1 MLPRI
6 HRVGV
11 WCGVGFLVMYLLGL
25 WVLADFVPAHNP
37 QASAEQIAEIY
48 RAHNARIKLGMD
60 FVMFA
65 AALYLPW
72 VASWSAMIRRMEGPD
87 SFLSNCQLLGG
98 LASSMFFVL
107 PALIWQVAAYRIDRP
122 ASEIRMLNDVGWIL
136 TVTSVPPFLI
146 QFLPFAAAIL
156 IQKSSPGLLPRW
168 LGYASLW
175 ACVLYSP
182 AVAAY
187 FFKSGP
193 LAWNGLLSFWIPLS
207 VFVVWE
213 AVIIGF
219 GFRITRRHPDAIAP
233 PPLHAASVGTT

>member
-1 MLPRI
+1 MPRI
-6 HRVGV
+6 YRAGV
-11 WCGVGFLVMYLLGL
+11 WSGAGFLVMYLLGL
-25 WVLADFVPAHNP
+25 WVLADFVPAHSP

-48 RAHNARIKLGMD
+48 RMHNARIKLGMD

-72 VASWSAMIRRMEGPD
+72 VATWSAMIRRMEGPET
-87 SFLSNCQLLGG
+87 FLSKCQLLGG

-107 PALIWQVAAYRIDRP
+107 PALVWQVAAYRIERP
-122 ASEIRMLNDVGWIL
+122 ASEIRMLNDLGWIL
-136 TVTSVPPFLI
+136 TVTPVPPFLI

-156 IQKSSPGLLPRW
+156 IQKARPGLLPRW

-175 ACVLYSP
+175 ACLLYSP

-193 LAWNGLLSFWIPLS
+193 LAWNGWLSFWIPLS
-207 VFVVWE
+207 VFAVWE
-213 AVIIGF
+213 SVIIGY
-219 GFRITRRHPDAIAP
+219 GFRITRRNAGASAAP
-233 PPLHAASVGTT
+233 PVHAVAAGIT

>member
-11 WCGVGFLVMYLLGL
+11 VCGASFLVTYLLGL
-25 WVLADFVPAHNP
+25 WVLADFVPAHDPRAN
-37 QASAEQIAEIY
+37 AEQIAQIY
-48 RAHNARIKLGMD
+48 RAHNVRIKLGLD
-60 FVMFA
+60 LVMLA

-72 VASWSAMIRRMEGPD
+72 VATWSAMIRRMEGTE
-87 SFLSNCQLLGG
+87 SFLSKCQLLGG

-107 PALIWQVAAYRIDRP
+107 PALVWQVAAYRIDRP
-122 ASEIRMLNDVGWIL
+122 ATEIRMLNDFGWIL
-136 TVTSVPPFLI
+136 TVTPVPPFLI
-146 QFLPFAAAIL
+146 QFLPFAAAIMM
-156 IQKSSPGLLPRW
+156 QKAGPRLLPRW

-187 FFKSGP
+187 FFTDGP

-207 VFVVWE
+207 VFVSWE
-213 AVIIGF
+213 SVIVVYTW
-219 GFRITRRHPDAIAP
+219 RLTRDNADD
-233 PPLHAASVGTT
+233 HAQSSIFATANG